1 MLTSVFRTKGAGY
14 MAAGLGIAAVT
25 AAGAPFHETLANTTV
40 ALAYLLVV
48 LFVATAWGS
57 WPASMAAALGVLCF
71 NFFFLPPVYTLT
83 IADPQNWVA
92 LAAFLVTAV
101 TAGQLS
107 GLAKRRAAEAGA
119 VRTAARLAGIRG
131 RSLLE
136 ASLDAVVTI
145 GTDGRIDDVNSAIEA
160 LTGRSR
166 ATLIATDFSE
176 SFTQP
181 ERARALYLEV
191 LREGFVRDRP
201 LELRHRDGH
210 VTSVVYSASLH
221 RDDEGTVIGVVAAVR
236 SISTSAGR
244 PPVALSD
251 TTVVRAL
258 NHFVA
263 LASLFAIGIGLL
275 GLIGWTLDITILKSV
290 IPGQPIIKPN
300 AAFALVLCG
309 GSLWL
314 LRSKGAKHPG
324 RRSQRVGQLLAAA
337 VTVVGLMSLLEHL
350 IGWDLGI
357 DQLFFLDQNPWEAF
371 GSVRPGLMA
380 PITALDF
387 FLIGLALLCLDWTI
401 DFRSQR
407 VGPAQFLAF
416 AANTG
421 AIVGLLD
428 FVLGSHASYTH
439 IALQTAVALFLLS
452 FAVACART
460 DSGLGALYTSSSYG
474 GMLTRWLWPLAVV
487 VPLLIGSASWM
498 AYSAGVFSEWSG
510 ITTMIVAMITLLAG
524 STVWSAQRIDR
535 SDAERRQAEASLH
548 RSEEELREAQRLA
561 RLGSWWW
568 DPTTDTVTWSE
579 GLYRIAG
586 LDPKTPPPG
595 LQGQSRFY
603 TAESFARL
611 TGAVE
616 CAVRTGTPFGLE
628 LEMVRA
634 DGTVRSITSHGEAER
649 DAAGRATLVR
659 GTVHDV
665 TEHKRAEKA
674 LRESE
679 ANLNKAQEIAHI
691 GSWRLDVASNQLAW
705 SDEVFR
711 IFGIPKGTPLTYES
725 FLGSIH
731 PADKETVD
739 KAWTAAM
746 GGAPYDIEHRIVIGG
761 GLKWVRE
768 RAEIE
773 FDTDGR
779 PVKGIGTVQDITE
792 RKHAQQE
799 LVRANRALRAL
810 SLCNQSLIRATEESA
825 WLRQVCDIIV
835 NEAGYRF
842 SWVGRAEPDD
852 AKTVTAVAQAG
863 FEEGYLKSVSV
874 TWADVDRGRG
884 PVGTCIRT
892 RRTQIVRDTA
902 IDAAFAPWR
911 AESLKRG
918 YASVIAIPL
927 VVDADTFG
935 ALAIYSAEAD
945 VFSDHEVELL
955 TELASDLAFGI
966 VALRTEAD
974 RARAEKEVL
983 TLNAELEERV
993 RARTAD
999 LEAARDREAT
1009 IGFRIQQM
1017 LLLTQ
1022 PPTDVPG
1029 YKWRR

>member
-1 MLTSVFRTKGAGY
+1 MLTSLFRTKGAGY

-25 AAGAPFHETLANTTV
+25 AVGAPFHETLANTTV

-71 NFFFLPPVYTLT
+71 NFFFLAPVYTLT

-92 LAAFLVTAV
+92 LAAFLVTAI

-107 GLAKRRAAEAGA
+107 ELAKRRAAEAGA
-119 VRTAARLAGIRG
+119 VRTAARLAGIRS

-136 ASLDAVVTI
+136 ASLDALVTI

-166 ATLIATDFSE
+166 AALIGTDFSE
-176 SFTQP
+176 CFAQP
-181 ERARALYLEV
+181 EQARALYREV

-201 LELRHRDGH
+201 LELRHQDGH

-263 LASLFAIGIGLL
+263 FASLFAIGIGVL
-275 GLIGWTLDITILKSV
+275 GLIGWTLDIAVLKSV
-290 IPGQPIIKPN
+290 IPGQTIIKPN
-300 AAFALVLCG
+300 AAVALALCG

-314 LRSKGAKHPG
+314 LRTKGGQPPHG
-324 RRSQRVGQLLAAA
+324 TRRRVGQMLALVVA
-337 VTVVGLMSLLEHL
+337 VVGLLSLSEHL
-350 IGWDLGI
+350 VGWDPGI
-357 DQLFFLDQNPWEAF
+357 DQLFFRDENPWQAF

-380 PITALDF
+380 PVTALDF
-387 FLIGLALLCLDWTI
+387 VFIGLALLWLDWTI
-401 DFRSQR
+401 EYRSQR

-428 FVLGSHASYTH
+428 FLLGSHASYTH
-439 IALQTAVALFLLS
+439 IALQTAVALFVLS

-460 DSGLGALYTSSSYG
+460 DSGLGALFTSSSYG
-474 GMLTRWLWPLAVV
+474 GMLTRWLWPAAIV

-498 AYSAGVFSEWSG
+498 VYSAGMFSEWSA
-510 ITTMIVAMITLLAG
+510 ITGMIVAMITLLAG

-535 SDAERRQAEASLH
+535 SDAERRQAERSLL
-548 RSEEELREAQRLA
+548 RSEEELREAQRLS
-561 RLGSWWW
+561 RMGSWWW
-568 DPTTDTVTWSE
+568 DPATDTVTWSE

-586 LDPKTPPPG
+586 RDPKTLAPG
-595 LQGQSRFY
+595 LEEQSRFY

-611 TGAVE
+611 TTAVE
-616 CAVRTGTPFGLE
+616 RAVQTGTSFGLE

-634 DGTVRSITSHGEAER
+634 DGTVQSITSHGEAER
-649 DAAGRATLVR
+649 DAAGRVTLVR

-691 GSWRLDVASNQLAW
+691 GSWHLDVARNQLTW

-731 PADKETVD
+731 PADKEAVD

-746 GGAPYDIEHRIVIGG
+746 RGATYDIEHRILLDGV
-761 GLKWVRE
+761 LKWVRE
-768 RAEIE
+768 RAKVEV
-773 FDTDGR
+773 DSNGR
-779 PVKGIGTVQDITE
+779 AVKGIGTVQDITE
-792 RKHAQQE
+792 RKHAQQQ

-835 NEAGYRF
+835 DEAGYRF
-842 SWVGRAEPDD
+842 CWVGRAEPDE
-852 AKTVTAVAQAG
+852 AKTVTAVARAG
-863 FEEGYLKSVSV
+863 FDEGYLKSVSV
-874 TWADVDRGRG
+874 TWADSDRGRG

-902 IDAAFAPWR
+902 IDPAFAPWR
-911 AESLKRG
+911 AEALKRG

-935 ALAIYSAEAD
+935 ALAIYRQRLTYSA
-945 VFSDHEVELL
+945 
-955 TELASDLAFGI
+955 T
-966 VALRTEAD
+966 
-974 RARAEKEVL
+974 
-983 TLNAELEERV
+983 
-993 RARTAD
+993 
-999 LEAARDREAT
+999 
-1009 IGFRIQQM
+1009 M
-1017 LLLTQ
+1017 
-1022 PPTDVPG
+1022 
-1029 YKWRR
+1029 KWSC